1 MEETSM
7 LRVDAGNGLA
17 ATGLPGPTD
26 MAEWAENRLRGN
38 SYLAL
43 KNISCEFEDGVLT
56 LRGCV
61 PSYYLKQVAQ
71 EAVAPLEGAARIVN
85 QIAVVATGLRGAFRN

>member
-7 LRVDAGNGLA
+7 LRVDTGNGLA
-17 ATGLPGPTD
+17 ATGMPQPAET
-26 MAEWAENRLRGN
+26 AEWAENRLRGN

-43 KNISCEFEDGVLT
+43 KNISCEFADGVLT
-56 LRGCV
+56 LRGCL
-61 PSYYLKQVAQ
+61 PSYYLKQIAQ
-71 EAVAPLEGAARIVN
+71 ETVAPLEGVAHVVN

>member
-17 ATGLPGPTD
+17 ATGLPGPTE

-71 EAVAPLEGAARIVN
+71 ETVAPVEGAARIVN
-85 QIAVVATGLRGAFRN
+85 LIAVVATGLRGAFRN

>member
-17 ATGLPGPTD
+17 ATGLPQPTD

-43 KNISCEFEDGVLT
+43 KNISCDYEGGVLT

-71 EAVAPLEGAARIVN
+71 ETVAPLEGVARVEN
-85 QIAVVATGLRGAFRN
+85 QIAVVDTGLRGAFRN

>member
-1 MEETSM
+1 M

-17 ATGLPGPTD
+17 ATGVPQPTET
-26 MAEWAENRLRGN
+26 AEWAENRLRGN

-43 KNISCEFEDGVLT
+43 KNISCEFADGVLT

-71 EAVAPLEGAARIVN
+71 ETVAPLEGVARVVN